1 MLITTG
7 VAPDGATSVV
17 QIATDGSS
25 AQMSLPQMALRP
37 RATVRVATNCP
48 ITRKG
53 VTRIYTCKARLG
65 AGTWMLTTQAKAGST
80 VVAQVVAHARM
91 KATKRMAVTG

>member
-1 MLITTG
+1 
-7 VAPDGATSVV
+7 
-17 QIATDGSS
+17 
-25 AQMSLPQMALRP
+25 MSLPQMALRP
-37 RATVRVATNCP
+37 RAAVRVATNCP

-53 VTRIYTCKARLG
+53 VARTYMCKARLV

-80 VVAQVVAHARM
+80 VVAQVATRARM